1 MFRINSPKVISNSI
15 GGEVIIINLDSGFYY
30 SLNSSAGALW
40 EALLQ
45 GFGAEEICETL
56 QRMGHP
62 LVTSGCSTIDEFINE
77 LLQEELIISC
87 NITPETPLDLSAL
100 DNLGDPPAME
110 RFEDMQEL
118 LVLDPIHEV
127 GETGWPVKKE

>member
-30 SLNSSAGALW
+30 SLNPSAGALW

-45 GFGAEEICETL
+45 GFGAEEICEAL
-56 QRMGHP
+56 QIMGHP
-62 LVTSGCSTIDEFINE
+62 LVASGCSAIDKFIAE
-77 LLQEELIISC
+77 LLQEELIIPC
-87 NITPETPLDLSAL
+87 NTTPATPLDLSAL
-100 DNLGDPPAME
+100 DSLSDPPAME

-127 GETGWPVKKE
+127 GEAGWPVKKE

>member
-1 MFRINSPKVISNSI
+1 MFRVNSPKVISNSI

-45 GFGAEEICETL
+45 GFGTEEICETL

-62 LVTSGCSTIDEFINE
+62 LITSGCSTIDRFINE

-87 NITPETPLDLSAL
+87 NITTETPLDLSAL
-100 DNLGDPPAME
+100 DNLVDPPAME

-127 GETGWPVKKE
+127 GEAGWPVKKE

>member
-1 MFRINSPKVISNSI
+1 MFRINSPKVISNSV

-45 GFGAEEICETL
+45 GFGAAEICETL
-56 QRMGHP
+56 RKMEHP
-62 LVTSGCSTIDEFINE
+62 LAAAGSLTIEKFIDE
-77 LLQEELIISC
+77 LLQEELIIASD
-87 NITPETPLDLSAL
+87 IAPETQLDLSSMN
-100 DNLGDPPAME
+100 NLCDPPTLE

-127 GETGWPVKKE
+127 GEAGWPVKKE